1 MWYNKENELRG
12 RPMEKDKQ
20 VVNAYLES
28 EIQKIDEILAEN
40 YIDVLEED
48 KQELLER
55 KKFLQKLLE
64 KVSKNP

>member
-1 MWYNKENELRG
+1 MA
-12 RPMEKDKQ
+12 KDKK

-55 KKFLQKLLE
+55 KNFLQKLLE
-64 KVSKNP
+64 KVKKSSKNA

>member
-1 MWYNKENELRG
+1 MA
-12 RPMEKDKQ
+12 KDKQ

-55 KKFLQKLLE
+55 KNFLQKLLE
-64 KVSKNP
+64 KVSKNRQKTLDKSNQK

>member
-1 MWYNKENELRG
+1 MA
-12 RPMEKDKQ
+12 KDKK
-20 VVNAYLES
+20 VVNVYLES

-55 KKFLQKLLE
+55 KNFLQKLLE
-64 KVSKNP
+64 KVKKSSKNA